1 MKEEKQMPNWCDN
14 NLYISHP
21 EKKMMK
27 KALNAWNSGKFL
39 STLVPEPDYTKV
51 KVKHTFPINIATG
64 EPKPE
69 FVDPE
74 TAWYDWRIQNWGT
87 KWDIGWENY
96 QDKAKLSGDH
106 DMFVTFQSAWSPP
119 TDAYATLIEMG
130 YSIRAYYFEGGCAFC
145 GRWEDGIEDFYN
157 LDFPDGVSPV
167 QWVKDNIPT
176 DIDGEM
182 AISDSYE
189 GYEEYMEQEKEDA

>member
-1 MKEEKQMPNWCDN
+1 MPNWCDN

-27 KALNAWNSGKFL
+27 KALNAWNKGKFL
-39 STLVPEPDYTKV
+39 STLVPEPDYTEVNV
-51 KVKHTFPINIATG
+51 KPTFPINSATG

-106 DMFVTFQSAWSPP
+106 DMFVNFQSAWSPP

-145 GRWEDGIEDFYN
+145 GRWEDGIEDLYN